1 MIVLK
6 KGIKGSEVKKLQ
18 ELLNKN
24 GFSLIAD
31 GDFGLKT
38 EAAVKEFQK
47 KKNLVADGIVGPKT
61 WEALGINIA
70 SSSVS
75 NSKCVDPSVIYSP
88 INVHITKLN
97 SRPIKYIA
105 IHYTAGGSSK
115 PGSAQ
120 AVKRAFEKRPASA
133 DFAVDDRDM
142 VQFNP
147 DINNYYCWSVGDKKN
162 PYSGGGKF
170 YGYASNRN
178 TVSIEMCSNLTKGIT
193 PEAAK
198 HANHKGWY
206 LTDETINN
214 AIKLTKI
221 LMKKFNIPI
230 DRVVRHYDVSG
241 KLCPGIPGWNDGP
254 LYTEKGVST
263 KEKNNS
269 SVWEAFKKSLK

>member
-6 KGIKGSEVKKLQ
+6 KGIKGNEVKKLQ

-47 KKNLVADGIVGPKT
+47 KKNLIADGIVGPKT
-61 WEALGINIA
+61 WEALGINTA
-70 SSSVS
+70 PSSAS

-88 INVHITKLN
+88 LNVHVSKLAG
-97 SRPIKYIA
+97 RPVKYLA

-120 AVKRAFEKRPASA
+120 SIKHVFEKRSASA

-147 DINNYYCWSVGDKKN
+147 DINNYYCWAVGDKKN

-178 TVSIEMCSNLTKGIT
+178 TISIEICSNLKSG
-193 PEAAK
+193 ASASA
-198 HANHKGWY
+198 ANHSGWY
-206 LTDETINN
+206 FTDATLNN

-221 LMKKFNIPI
+221 LMKKFNIPL

-241 KLCPGIPGWNDGP
+241 KLCPGIVGWNDGP